1 MNAYDEYG
9 LYMANKHVIKLK
21 SQTQPYYKLCSA
33 IYTTSINNE
42 IILYDDNQSIKPHR
56 FIECKYSY
64 HDYIIYFYK
73 KNKTG
78 FPIYQLVET
87 CRKNYYSKSKNIKK
101 NKIELKSIGQL
112 INLWNK

>member
-42 IILYDDNQSIKPHR
+42 IILLTKPFHF
-56 FIECKYSY
+56 FILGLNFLSSKCFA
-64 HDYIIYFYK
+64 I
-73 KNKTG
+73 G
-78 FPIYQLVET
+78 F
-87 CRKNYYSKSKNIKK
+87 
-101 NKIELKSIGQL
+101 KIPSSTNPFGTA
-112 INLWNK
+112 